1 MDFIINA
8 GRTIGEIF
16 ISGLMVLGI
25 VASPAPVE
33 QPPVVEEP
41 PIVGAAIS
49 GAPAL
54 YDGFLSSGI
63 SKTATSMTISPGT
76 LRNGQSL
83 SGYFCFTIDNNAPT
97 VEYVCGTAS
106 GTSVTG
112 LERGV
117 DVLNPNATSTSLA
130 FSHRRFATVS
140 ISNYPTLQQ
149 IVRRINGTDEW
160 EAALTFQQILS
171 YDGAESFTP
180 GSNQLITALYADSIA
195 NQGAATSSESASGI
209 SQLGTATEQAS
220 TTDNG
225 ANDPLV
231 LQTKYASSTP
241 TYGCDGSATAGAL
254 CNVIAKNDGK
264 VHQDYL
270 DIFATANSWAEE
282 QTFNGAIIG
291 SSTPLTDGA
300 TIDVDWTLANTH
312 EVVLG
317 GNRSI
322 TFSNVATGT
331 AQTLFLCQD
340 GTGSRTISSW
350 PSEMR
355 WQFGSAPTLTTTA
368 DKCDIIS
375 LRTST
380 STNTVFGGIA
390 PNF

>member
-1 MDFIINA
+1 MDFIINV

-16 ISGLMVLGI
+16 VAGLMVLGI

-33 QPPVVEEP
+33 QPPVEEP
-41 PIVGAAIS
+41 PVVGAAIS

-63 SKTATSMTISPGT
+63 TKTADSMTISPGT

-83 SGYFCFTIDNNAPT
+83 SGYFCFTIDNNTPT
-97 VEYVCGTAS
+97 VEYVCGTAA

-117 DVLNPNATSTSLA
+117 DVLNPNATSSALA

-160 EAALTFQQILS
+160 EDALTFQEILS

-209 SQLGTATEQAS
+209 SQLATAIEQAS

-231 LQTKYASSTP
+231 LQSKYASSTP
-241 TYGCDGSATAGAL
+241 TYGCDGTSTVGAL

-264 VHQDYL
+264 IHQDYL
-270 DIFATANSWAEE
+270 DIFSTVNSWAGA

-291 SSTPLTDGA
+291 SSTPLTDAA
-300 TIDVDWTLANTH
+300 TIDIDWSTANTH

-317 GNRSI
+317 GNRTI

-331 AQTLFLCQD
+331 AQSLFICQD
-340 GTGSRTISSW
+340 GTGSRTLTW
-350 PSEMR
+350 PASMR
-355 WQFGSAPTLTTTA
+355 WQFGSAPTLTTTG
-368 DKCDIIS
+368 
-375 LRTST
+375 LQ
-380 STNTVFGGIA
+380 
-390 PNF
+390 